1 MENFKEELGPLGQSL
16 KESYYMAQN
25 SLELK
30 LSSRSSPPFCAKQRT
45 LSPEGKKKKKWTLR
59 LIMPSSQP
67 VQPLVDLQNSLPQPF
82 KRQLLRT
89 TLERNRP
96 PSDSSF
102 PHIHLYILTFS
113 LG

>member
-30 LSSRSSPPFCAKQRT
+30 LPSRSSPPFCAKQRT
-45 LSPEGKKKKKWTLR
+45 LSPEGKKKWTLR

-67 VQPLVDLQNSLPQPF
+67 VQSLVDLQNSLPQPF

-89 TLERNRP
+89 TLEKNRP

-102 PHIHLYILTFS
+102 PHICLYILTLA